1 MRIDAIMAIY
11 EKLMGNPFVDA
22 GVCVLGLWVEKEP
35 EDITVEDLKGAVNKI
50 VPLMDNPALKKN
62 LHSIFPNSTLINFS
76 IKKDRRQRVLN
87 DFNEYITTI
96 KELSQS
102 GDCIGCGRRE
112 ANHRL
117 TKTDIPLTGS
127 GGLVNFFPS
136 FDSGA
141 GYCSACRLAI
151 QFSPWAFVT
160 SGGRFMAVS
169 SSSWKAVNSWTK
181 TCFSDVRQ
189 KLLMNEDAG
198 CYNPGFGNPRNALFF
213 MTGKMIEFG
222 EINEDASIQVFC
234 FTNFN
239 QGPALEVFYLPA
251 PVFRFLRYANQGEY
265 KHAWGDIVK
274 SGYQKV
280 NWDKVESED
289 DYKNKHNRVYE
300 YLLNEQSI
308 VGFFLGLKNRKSRG
322 DWTLLSLYLK
332 EVRNMNQNRINAI
345 KKVADAIAESIE
357 KTGRDRRLRQLE
369 MAKTYREFQNVLLFI
384 IKDRLK
390 HGEPDPLFTIDDYLN
405 YLFPYSED
413 GISPWNETRYLLLF
427 RIYEL
432 LHEWLKDSEIIE
444 EIFQDELSEDT
455 NPEMEVN

>member
-1 MRIDAIMAIY
+1 MPIY
-11 EKLMGNPFVDA
+11 EKLMGNSFVDA
-22 GVCVLGLWVEKEP
+22 GASVLCQWLDTEP
-35 EDITVEDLKGAVNKI
+35 EDITIEDLKQAVKDI

-62 LHSIFPNSTLINFS
+62 LHSIFPNSTLVNTS
-76 IKKDRRQRVLN
+76 IKEDRKKRLTRE
-87 DFNEYITTI
+87 FNEYISEI
-96 KELSQS
+96 KELGKT

-151 QFSPWAFVT
+151 QFSPWSFVT
-160 SGGRFMAVS
+160 SGGRFLAAS
-169 SSSWKAVNSWTK
+169 SNSWQAVNLWTR
-181 TCFSDVRQ
+181 TCISDITQ
-189 KLLMNEDAG
+189 KILRGEDAG
-198 CYNPGFGNPRNALFF
+198 CYNPGFSNPRNALFF

-239 QGPALEVFYLPA
+239 QGPTLEVFYLPA
-251 PVFRFLRYANQGEY
+251 PVFRFLRYANQAEY
-265 KHAWGDIVK
+265 KPAWNSIVQ

-280 NWDKVESED
+280 NWNKVQSEE
-289 DYKNKHNRVYE
+289 DYKNKHNKVYE

-308 VGFFLGLKNRKSRG
+308 ISFFVDLKNRGNRG
-322 DWTLLSLYLK
+322 DWSLLSLYLK
-332 EVRNMNQNRINAI
+332 EVKNMQEERITAI
-345 KKVADAIAESIE
+345 KRVADNIAESIR
-357 KTGRDRRLRQLE
+357 KSGRDKRLKQLE
-369 MAKTYREFQNVLLFI
+369 NAKYYREFQNVLLFI

-390 HGEPDPLFTIDDYLN
+390 LGEPDPLFTLDEYLDH
-405 YLFPYSED
+405 LFPSSED

-427 RIYEL
+427 RIYER

-444 EIFQDELSEDT
+444 EIIEEELSEDI
-455 NPEMEVN
+455 NPEMEAN